1 MKFAASTG
9 SFAAVNLPSGW
20 NLSYLK
26 GVTNLALVAP
36 ELNGTNNNVAALAV
50 TTAPDLAPES
60 VAQTFDRVARG
71 LEEFGL
77 PEQSLVSVEKPI
89 AEEACP

>member
-1 MKFAASTG
+1 M
-9 SFAAVNLPSGW
+9 
-20 NLSYLK
+20 SYLK
-26 GVTNLALVAP
+26 GATNLALLAP
-36 ELNGTNNNVAALAV
+36 ELNGANNVAGLAV

-71 LEEFGL
+71 LEEFGQ